1 MNKLYVINWTLPGG
15 YVISV
20 SKFWSRAAFLNKM
33 RKNPEW
39 TFETVEDNFIHTIV
53 KAS

>member
-1 MNKLYVINWTLPGG
+1 MNKLYVINWTLRNG
-15 YVISV
+15 YVIST
-20 SKFWSRAAFLNKM
+20 STFWDYMKFWVTM

-39 TFETVEDNFIHTIV
+39 TFELVEDNDCHMIY